1 MGAGIGSRILLG
13 VQTRTLM
20 LLSMSVGLL
29 ILLAGGVLLVQ
40 LVNRV
45 DVVEPS
51 VLGETVTV
59 GEMTI
64 VVESSR
70 EEEGRHV
77 VEMVV
82 GGVPDPDIGRGFR
95 MIASARPAPLVESC
109 GAADVQLQRCTL
121 VFETPDDDGSRQI
134 IYERGDQSARWILA
148 LPG

>member
-70 EEEGRHV
+70 QEEGRHV

-109 GAADVQLQRCTL
+109 GAADVQLQPCTL